1 MKVLRQDPTP
11 NPDALKF
18 VLEKQILSTGSRSW
32 RVGDAPDLPLAA
44 QLLAIE
50 GVVSLFFVANVIT
63 ISKDAYAEWVAI
75 ASQVLQIIDH
85 AEEPEIAPLARP
97 ASPTHV
103 PVPDLDESKYQ
114 PDPEFFSKNESIQI
128 EYINDVLDE
137 FVRPGLAADGG
148 GLLLTDLLGRVARIS
163 YQGACGSCPS
173 AASGTLSFIEHIL
186 RSRVHPDLVVE
197 LV

>member
-32 RVGDAPDLPLAA
+32 RVGDTPDLPLAA

-75 ASQVLQIIDH
+75 ASQVLQILDH

-114 PDPEFFSKNESIQI
+114 ADPEFFSKNESIQV

-186 RSRVHPDLVVE
+186 RTRVHPDLVVE

>member
-32 RVGDAPDLPLAA
+32 RVGDTPDLPLAA

-75 ASQVLQIIDH
+75 ASQVLQILDH
-85 AEEPEIAPLARP
+85 AEEPEIAPPARP

-186 RSRVHPDLVVE
+186 RSRVHPDIVVE

>member
-32 RVGDAPDLPLAA
+32 RVGDTPDLPLAA

-75 ASQVLQIIDH
+75 ASQVLQILDH

-173 AASGTLSFIEHIL
+173 ATSGTLSFIEHIL

>member
-32 RVGDAPDLPLAA
+32 RVGDTPDLPLAA

-75 ASQVLQIIDH
+75 ASQVLQILDH

-114 PDPEFFSKNESIQI
+114 ADPEFFSKNESIQV

-186 RSRVHPDLVVE
+186 RSRVHPDIVVE